1 MSQPQIDSQFDLAN
15 YNPIITVEDSQEAQE
30 GESGPALATGDPAS
44 ISAIGDTGASY
55 YGEFVL
61 VLACKSDFLRCRC
74 QQCKREGDSK
84 GKGQNEATKCQLK

>member
-1 MSQPQIDSQFDLAN
+1 M
-15 YNPIITVEDSQEAQE
+15 EE
-30 GESGPALATGDPAS
+30 GEGATEVGFLAELSTAALTLTAP
-44 ISAIGDTGASY
+44 ISVENVNVSDSLRSASY